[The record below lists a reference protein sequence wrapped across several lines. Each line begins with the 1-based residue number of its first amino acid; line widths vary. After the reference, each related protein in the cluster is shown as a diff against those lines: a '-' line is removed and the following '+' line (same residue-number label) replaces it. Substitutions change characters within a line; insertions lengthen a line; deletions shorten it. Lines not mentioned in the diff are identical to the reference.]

1 MELEGNEARAPERK
15 TISGFVLWWKWFVK
29 QLRRHEVLT
38 LNILSMERGEMCA
51 KRQCAR

>member
-38 LNILSMERGEMCA
+38 LNILSMERGEMYA